1 MPLSQRIL
9 ESIRRHRLLS
19 AGERV
24 GVAVSGGAD
33 SVALLRLLLELR
45 SELGIVLSVTHF
57 HHGIR
62 GAEADADAEFVA
74 GLANVYQLELHSGSA
89 DAPAHARARRAS
101 LETAARELRY
111 QFFAKLL
118 QSAVVDKIATGHTLD
133 DQAETVLMKTLRGA
147 GTRGLA
153 GIYPELVW
161 KRATPPAFLETS
173 SVWKRATPPA
183 SGAVGEPA
191 GEVARFHTS
200 IIRPLLG
207 ARRGEVEEYLRGL
220 GQEWREDST
229 NRDRKHLRNRVRHEL
244 VPLLE
249 REFNP
254 EVTRVL
260 GETAE
265 VARAEE
271 EYWQREVERL
281 LPEVSPLGEGSLN
294 LKALLAQPL
303 AVQRRLVRA
312 ALERAGAG
320 FDFRHGEEILRLAQK
335 TRGAVELPGGW
346 RVVRGKSDLRIEKRI
361 ERAGA
366 RVSPA
371 RVERGADG
379 RAGQRDGNTDGCGRK
394 GGVRV

>member
-1 MPLSQRIL
+1 MPLREPVL
-9 ESIRRHRLLS
+9 EYIRRHGLLK

-45 SELGIVLSVTHF
+45 GELGVVLSVAHF

-74 GLANVYQLELHSGSA
+74 HLAQSHNLELHSGSG
-89 DAPAHARARRAS
+89 DAPARARARRAS

-111 QFFAKLL
+111 RFFAKLL
-118 QSAVVDKIATGHTLD
+118 ESGAVDRMATGHTLD

-153 GIYPELVW
+153 GIH
-161 KRATPPAFLETS
+161 PAL
-173 SVWKRATPPA
+173 R
-183 SGAVGEPA
+183 SGMV
-191 GEVARFHTS
+191 
-200 IIRPLLG
+200 RPLLG
-207 ARRGEVEEYLRGL
+207 VRRRQVEEYLRGL
-220 GQEWREDST
+220 GQQWRDDST

-244 VPLLE
+244 LPLLE

-260 GETAE
+260 SETAE

-281 LPEVSPLGEGSLN
+281 LPQVSPAEGGSLA
-294 LKALLAQPL
+294 LKPLLAQPL

-312 ALERAGAG
+312 ALERAGSG
-320 FDFRHGEEILRLAQK
+320 FDFRHGEDILRLARK
-335 TRGAVELPGGW
+335 SRGAVELPGGW
-346 RVVRGKSDLRIEKRI
+346 RVVRGKSELRIEQRG
-361 ERAGA
+361 ESATA

-371 RVERGADG
+371 RAQQGSGGGAGERERSAKGS
-379 RAGQRDGNTDGCGRK
+379 GRK

>member
-1 MPLSQRIL
+1 VPLREPVL
-9 ESIRRHRLLS
+9 EYIRRRGLLK
-19 AGERV
+19 AGGRV

-33 SVALLRLLLELR
+33 SVALVRLLLELR
-45 SELGIVLSVTHF
+45 GELGLVLSVAHF

-74 GLANVYQLELHSGSA
+74 GLAKSYKLGLHSGNG
-89 DAPAHARARRAS
+89 DVPAHARARRAS
-101 LETAARELRY
+101 VETAARELRY

-118 QSAVVDKIATGHTLD
+118 ESGAVDRIATGHTLD

-153 GIYPELVW
+153 GIYPSLH
-161 KRATPPAFLETS
+161 
-173 SVWKRATPPA
+173 
-183 SGAVGEPA
+183 SGMV
-191 GEVARFHTS
+191 
-200 IIRPLLG
+200 RPLLG
-207 ARRGEVEEYLRGL
+207 VRRRELEEYLRGL

-229 NRDRKHLRNRVRHEL
+229 NRDRQHLRNRVRHEL

-271 EYWQREVERL
+271 EFWQREVERL
-281 LPEVSPLGEGSLN
+281 LPEVCSGEGGSLQ
-294 LKALLAQPL
+294 LKPLLTQPL

-312 ALERAGAG
+312 ALERAGAS
-320 FDFRHGEEILRLAQK
+320 FDFRHGEEMLRLAQRSK
-335 TRGAVELPGGW
+335 GALELAGGW
-346 RVVRGKSDLRIEKRI
+346 RVVRGKGELRIEKPG
-361 ERAGA
+361 ESAGA
-366 RVSPA
+366 RLSP
-371 RVERGADG
+371 G
-379 RAGQRDGNTDGCGRK
+379 RAGRGGVGERDRSAQGSGRK

>member
-1 MPLSQRIL
+1 MPLREPVL
-9 ESIRRHRLLS
+9 ECIRRHGLLK
-19 AGERV
+19 AGDRV

-33 SVALLRLLLELR
+33 SVALLRLLLELGT
-45 SELGIVLSVTHF
+45 ELGTVLSVAHF

-74 GLANVYQLELHSGSA
+74 RLTKSRDLELHSGNG
-89 DAPAHARARRAS
+89 DVPAHARARRAS

-118 QSAVVDKIATGHTLD
+118 QSGAVDRIATGHTLD

-153 GIYPELVW
+153 GIYPALGAVLSEQNAAEGG
-161 KRATPPAFLETS
+161 RATQ
-173 SVWKRATPPA
+173 
-183 SGAVGEPA
+183 
-191 GEVARFHTS
+191 AR
-200 IIRPLLG
+200 IVRPLLG
-207 ARRGEVEEYLRGL
+207 VRRRELEEYLRAL

-229 NRDRKHLRNRVRHEL
+229 NRDRRHLRNRVRHEL
-244 VPLLE
+244 LPLLE

-260 GETAE
+260 AETAE

-271 EYWQREVERL
+271 EFWQREVERL
-281 LPEVSPLGEGSLN
+281 LPEVCSAGGGSLQ
-294 LKALLAQPL
+294 LKPLLAQPL

-312 ALERAGAG
+312 ALERSGAG
-320 FDFRHGEEILRLAQK
+320 FDFRHGEEMLRLAQRSK
-335 TRGAVELPGGW
+335 GALELAGGW
-346 RVVRGKSDLRIEKRI
+346 RVVRAKGELRIEKQGEPA
-361 ERAGA
+361 ERQG
-366 RVSPA
+366 SPA
-371 RVERGADG
+371 RAERGGVGERDK
-379 RAGQRDGNTDGCGRK
+379 RAQGGVRK

>member
-1 MPLSQRIL
+1 VPLSEPVL
-9 ESIRRHRLLS
+9 EHIRRHGLLK
-19 AGERV
+19 AGDRV

-45 SELGIVLSVTHF
+45 GDLGIVLSVVHF

-62 GAEADADAEFVA
+62 GAEADADAKFVG
-74 GLANVYQLELHSGSA
+74 GLARTHKLEIREGSG

-118 QSAVVDKIATGHTLD
+118 QSGAVDKIATGHTLD

-153 GIYPELVW
+153 GIYPALGTTLGERNAAEGG
-161 KRATPPAFLETS
+161 RATQTRI
-173 SVWKRATPPA
+173 V
-183 SGAVGEPA
+183 
-191 GEVARFHTS
+191 
-200 IIRPLLG
+200 RPVLG
-207 ARRGEVEEYLRGL
+207 VRRRELEEYLRAL
-220 GQEWREDST
+220 GQDWREDST
-229 NRDRKHLRNRVRHEL
+229 NRDRRHLRNRVRHEL

-249 REFNP
+249 SEFNP

-260 GETAE
+260 AETAE

-271 EYWQREVERL
+271 EFWQREVERL
-281 LPEVSPLGEGSLN
+281 LPEVCCGEEGSLQ
-294 LKALLAQPL
+294 LKPLLAQPL

-335 TRGAVELPGGW
+335 SKGALELAGGW
-346 RVVRGKSDLRIEKRI
+346 RVVRGKGELRIEKRG
-361 ERAGA
+361 ESESA
-366 RVSPA
+366 RVSPVRA
-371 RVERGADG
+371 ERGG
-379 RAGQRDGNTDGCGRK
+379 AGERNRSAQGSVRK

>member
-1 MPLSQRIL
+1 MPLREPVL
-9 ESIRRHRLLS
+9 EYIRRHGLLK
-19 AGERV
+19 AGDRM

-33 SVALLRLLLELR
+33 SAALLRLLLELR
-45 SELGIVLSVTHF
+45 GELGVVLSVAHF

-62 GAEADADAEFVA
+62 GAEADADAGFVA
-74 GLANVYQLELHSGSA
+74 GLAKSHQLELHAGSG
-89 DAPAHARARRAS
+89 DAPARARKRRAS

-118 QSAVVDKIATGHTLD
+118 ESGAVDKVATGHTLD

-153 GIYPELVW
+153 GIH
-161 KRATPPAFLETS
+161 PALD
-173 SVWKRATPPA
+173 
-183 SGAVGEPA
+183 SGMV
-191 GEVARFHTS
+191 
-200 IIRPLLG
+200 RPLLG
-207 ARRGEVEEYLRGL
+207 VRRGEVEEYLHAL

-229 NRDRKHLRNRVRHEL
+229 NCDRKHLRNRVRHEL

-249 REFNP
+249 RDFNP
-254 EVTRVL
+254 EVTCVL

-281 LPEVSPLGEGSLN
+281 LAQVSRPGDGSLE

-346 RVVRGKSDLRIEKRI
+346 RVVRGKSELRIEQRS

-366 RVSPA
+366 RVSSA
-371 RVERGADG
+371 RAERGTG
-379 RAGQRDGNTDGCGRK
+379 ERDRSPKGSGRK

>member
-1 MPLSQRIL
+1 MPLREPVL
-9 ESIRRHRLLS
+9 EYIRRHGLLK
-19 AGERV
+19 AGDRV

-45 SELGIVLSVTHF
+45 SELGVVLSVAHF

-74 GLANVYQLELHSGSA
+74 GLASAHALELHSGSG
-89 DAPAHARARRAS
+89 DAPAHGRARGAS

-111 QFFAKLL
+111 RFFAKLL
-118 QSAVVDKIATGHTLD
+118 ESGAVDKVATGHTLD

-153 GIYPELVW
+153 GIH
-161 KRATPPAFLETS
+161 PAL
-173 SVWKRATPPA
+173 R
-183 SGAVGEPA
+183 SGMV
-191 GEVARFHTS
+191 
-200 IIRPLLG
+200 RPLLG
-207 ARRGEVEEYLRGL
+207 ARRSDVEEYLRAL
-220 GQEWREDST
+220 GPVQDWREDST

-249 REFNP
+249 RDFNP

-281 LPEVSPLGEGSLN
+281 LPQVSPAEEGSLM
-294 LKALLAQPL
+294 LKPLLALPL

-320 FDFRHGEEILRLAQK
+320 FDFRHGEDILRLARK
-335 TRGAVELPGGW
+335 ARGAVELPGGW
-346 RVVRGKSDLRIEKRI
+346 RVVRGKSELRIEQRG
-361 ERAGA
+361 ESATA

-371 RVERGADG
+371 RAEQGSVGGTGERGRSIKG
-379 RAGQRDGNTDGCGRK
+379 SGRK

>member
-1 MPLSQRIL
+1 MPLREPVL
-9 ESIRRHRLLS
+9 EYIRRHGLLK
-19 AGERV
+19 AGDRV

-33 SVALLRLLLELR
+33 SAALLRLLLELR
-45 SELGIVLSVTHF
+45 GELGVVLSVAHF

-74 GLANVYQLELHSGSA
+74 GLASAHGLELHSGSGDAPRHA
-89 DAPAHARARRAS
+89 DARQAS

-111 QFFAKLL
+111 EFFAKLL
-118 QSAVVDKIATGHTLD
+118 ESEVVDTIATGHTLD

-153 GIYPELVW
+153 GIHPVL
-161 KRATPPAFLETS
+161 R
-173 SVWKRATPPA
+173 
-183 SGAVGEPA
+183 SGMV
-191 GEVARFHTS
+191 
-200 IIRPLLG
+200 RPLLG
-207 ARRGEVEEYLRGL
+207 VRRSEVEEYLRGL

-281 LPEVSPLGEGSLN
+281 LAQVSRPGDGSLE

-346 RVVRGKSDLRIEKRI
+346 RVVRGKSELRIEQRS

-366 RVSPA
+366 RVSSA
-371 RVERGADG
+371 RAERGTG
-379 RAGQRDGNTDGCGRK
+379 ERDRSPKGSGRK

>member
-1 MPLSQRIL
+1 VREPVL
-9 ESIRRHRLLS
+9 EYVRLHRLLK

-33 SVALLRLLLELR
+33 SVALLRLLVELR
-45 SELGIVLSVTHF
+45 GELGIVLSVVHF

-62 GAEADADAEFVA
+62 GAEADDDAEFVA
-74 GLANVYQLELHSGSA
+74 RLAQQHNLELHSGRG
-89 DAPAHARARRAS
+89 DAPGHAGARQAS

-111 QFFAKLL
+111 QFFARLL
-118 QSAVVDKIATGHTLD
+118 QSGVVDRIATGHTLD

-153 GIYPELVW
+153 GIYPAL
-161 KRATPPAFLETS
+161 RAGM
-173 SVWKRATPPA
+173 V
-183 SGAVGEPA
+183 
-191 GEVARFHTS
+191 
-200 IIRPLLG
+200 RPLLG
-207 ARRGEVEEYLRGL
+207 VRRRELEEYLRSL

-229 NRDRKHLRNRVRHEL
+229 NRDRRHLRNRVRQEL

-249 REFNP
+249 RDFNP

-260 GETAE
+260 GESAE

-271 EYWQREVERL
+271 EFWQCEVERL
-281 LPEVSPLGEGSLN
+281 LPQVCPQGGASLK
-294 LKALLAQPL
+294 LEALLAQPL

-335 TRGAVELPGGW
+335 SRGAVELPGGW
-346 RVVRGKSDLRIEKRI
+346 RVVPRKGELRIER
-361 ERAGA
+361 RGDSAGG

-371 RVERGADG
+371 RAQRGATGGAAERDG
-379 RAGQRDGNTDGCGRK
+379 RAQGGGRK

>member
-1 MPLSQRIL
+1 MPLREAVL
-9 ESIRRHRLLS
+9 EYIRRHGLVK
-19 AGERV
+19 AGDRV

-45 SELGIVLSVTHF
+45 SELGTVLSVVHF

-74 GLANVYQLELHSGSA
+74 GLASSHELELRSGSG
-89 DAPAHARARRAS
+89 DVPAHARARRAS

-118 QSAVVDKIATGHTLD
+118 QSGAVDKIATGHTLD

-153 GIYPELVW
+153 GIYPALH
-161 KRATPPAFLETS
+161 
-173 SVWKRATPPA
+173 
-183 SGAVGEPA
+183 SGMV
-191 GEVARFHTS
+191 
-200 IIRPLLG
+200 RPLLG
-207 ARRGEVEEYLRGL
+207 VRRRELEEYLRAL

-229 NRDRKHLRNRVRHEL
+229 NRDRRHLRNRVRHEL
-244 VPLLE
+244 LPLLE

-260 GETAE
+260 AETAE

-271 EYWQREVERL
+271 EFWQREVERL
-281 LPEVSPLGEGSLN
+281 LPEVCSAGGGSLQ
-294 LKALLAQPL
+294 LKPLLAQPL
-303 AVQRRLVRA
+303 AMQRRLVRA

-320 FDFRHGEEILRLAQK
+320 FDFRHGEEMLRLAQK
-335 TRGAVELPGGW
+335 PKGALELAEGW
-346 RVVRGKSDLRIEKRI
+346 RVVRGKGELRIEKRG
-361 ERAGA
+361 ESAGA
-366 RVSPA
+366 RLSPA
-371 RVERGADG
+371 RAGRGAG
-379 RAGQRDGNTDGCGRK
+379 GPAKERDRGASGCGRK
-394 GGVRV
+394 DGVRV

>member
-1 MPLSQRIL
+1 VPLQEPLLEYIQRH
-9 ESIRRHRLLS
+9 SLLK
-19 AGERV
+19 AGDRV

-45 SELGIVLSVTHF
+45 DEMGIVLSVAHF

-74 GLANVYQLELHSGSA
+74 RLAKRHNLELHSGSG
-89 DAPAHARARRAS
+89 DAPGHAGARQAS

-111 QFFAKLL
+111 QFFTRLL
-118 QSAVVDKIATGHTLD
+118 QAGAADKIATGHTLD
-133 DQAETVLMKTLRGA
+133 DQAETVLMKSLRGA

-153 GIYPELVW
+153 GIYPAL
-161 KRATPPAFLETS
+161 
-173 SVWKRATPPA
+173 
-183 SGAVGEPA
+183 GAGIV
-191 GEVARFHTS
+191 
-200 IIRPLLG
+200 RPLLG
-207 ARRGEVEEYLRGL
+207 VRRSEVEEYLRGL

-229 NRDRKHLRNRVRHEL
+229 NRDRRHLRNRVRHEL

-249 REFNP
+249 RDFNP

-260 GETAE
+260 AESAE

-271 EYWQREVERL
+271 EFWQREMERL
-281 LPEVSPLGEGSLN
+281 LPEVCCGEGRSLKLN
-294 LKALLAQPL
+294 ALLAQPL

-312 ALERAGAG
+312 ALERAGTG

-335 TRGAVELPGGW
+335 SRGAVELPGGW
-346 RVVRGKSDLRIEKRI
+346 RVVRGKGDLRIEKRG
-361 ERAGA
+361 EHAGA

-371 RVERGADG
+371 RAQQGSGG
-379 RAGQRDGNTDGCGRK
+379 RAGERDRDADVCGRK

>member
-1 MPLSQRIL
+1 MPLREPVL
-9 ESIRRHRLLS
+9 EYIRRHGLLK
-19 AGERV
+19 AGDRV

-33 SVALLRLLLELR
+33 SAALLRLLLELR
-45 SELGIVLSVTHF
+45 GELGVVLSVAHF

-62 GAEADADAEFVA
+62 GAEADADAQFVA
-74 GLANVYQLELHSGSA
+74 HLAKSHNLELHSGSG
-89 DAPAHARARRAS
+89 DAPAHARARGAS

-118 QSAVVDKIATGHTLD
+118 ENGAMGKIATGHTLD
-133 DQAETVLMKTLRGA
+133 DQAETVLMKALRGA

-153 GIYPELVW
+153 GIH
-161 KRATPPAFLETS
+161 PAL
-173 SVWKRATPPA
+173 R
-183 SGAVGEPA
+183 SGMV
-191 GEVARFHTS
+191 
-200 IIRPLLG
+200 RPLLG
-207 ARRGEVEEYLRGL
+207 ARRSEVEEYLRGL

-249 REFNP
+249 RDFNP
-254 EVTRVL
+254 DVTRVL

-265 VARAEE
+265 VARGEE

-281 LPEVSPLGEGSLN
+281 LPQVSRPGDGSLE

-312 ALERAGAG
+312 AVERAGAG

-346 RVVRGKSDLRIEKRI
+346 RVVRGKSGLRIEQRS

-366 RVSPA
+366 RVSSA
-371 RVERGADG
+371 HAERGPG
-379 RAGQRDGNTDGCGRK
+379 ERDRSPQGSGRK